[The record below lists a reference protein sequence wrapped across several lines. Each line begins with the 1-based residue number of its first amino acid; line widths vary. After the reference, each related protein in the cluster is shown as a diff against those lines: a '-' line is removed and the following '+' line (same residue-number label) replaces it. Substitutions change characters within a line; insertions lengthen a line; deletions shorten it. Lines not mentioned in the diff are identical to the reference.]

1 MEYIGKLANWEVET
15 SNVRNLMDK
24 IRAIESMN
32 VTGKIKGPIAYV
44 EES

>member
-1 MEYIGKLANWEVET
+1 
-15 SNVRNLMDK
+15 MDK
-24 IRAIESMN
+24 IREIESMN